1 MPLKKSAHLLI
12 LLGLSSVSLVIYSAN
27 VVPIVPVKAA
37 MTVQCC
43 SQVKEAKFFSPWE
56 MISQMMLRSAA

>member
-27 VVPIVPVKAA
+27 VVPIVPVKAV

-43 SQVKEAKFFSPWE
+43 IFYLGMFIYP
-56 MISQMMLRSAA
+56 ISTFIS